1 MQRFDEELVAGNV
14 LRSVWKLSWPFVG
27 AQVARGVNLLIAH
40 SLIGKHVGH
49 QGNAALGAGW
59 QLFLLTIVL
68 YIALLQGMAILIA
81 RYTGRQDGDALSR
94 LVYETF
100 KASFLFIVFF
110 LVPIGFFV
118 APWALTMM
126 NTEPEVYEYALPF
139 LRTVLLGG
147 APLLLLFLVNRAFQ
161 ATGDVR
167 MPLVLGIISTIVNV
181 SLNYLLIAKLEMGVM
196 GAAWGFIAGPVPSL
210 FIALFL
216 IYKGHMVIRPPKKHT
231 FGLDFDVLKVVTRIG
246 LPTGITSFL
255 AIGSGVI
262 ILALVGSTE
271 NTAAA
276 QAAYSVGYLQLF
288 SFFTW
293 VGLSLSAASNTLIG
307 QNIGA
312 GKLERGKQ
320 CVYKGAGMGAVWS
333 IVLGIAFWFFPE
345 KLLSIF
351 EIVDGAVLEISVE
364 LLRILAFGGILT
376 VTSQTFF
383 GGLMG
388 AGDTKSPMFI
398 TITTQIVILF
408 SYCYISS
415 RFTPLT
421 PMTVWTAILVAAFF
435 RFLFAITI
443 FTRARWIHI
452 KVELEDQDR
461 DLQEI

>member
-1 MQRFDEELVAGNV
+1 MQRFDEELVSGNV
-14 LRSVWKLSWPFVG
+14 FRSVWKLSWPFVG
-27 AQVARGVNLLIAH
+27 AQVVRGLNILVAH

-49 QGNAALGAGW
+49 EGNAALGVGW

-81 RYTGRQDGDALSR
+81 RYTGRQDSDALSR
-94 LVYETF
+94 LVFETF

-126 NTEPEVYEYALPF
+126 NTEPEVFDFALPF
-139 LRTVLLGG
+139 LRIVLLGG

-167 MPLVLGIISTIVNV
+167 MPLVLGIISTVVNI
-181 SLNYLLIAKLEMGVM
+181 SLNYVLIAVLDLGVI
-196 GAAWGFIAGPVPSL
+196 GAAWGFVAGPLPSL
-210 FIALFL
+210 CIALIL
-216 IYKGHMVIRPPKKHT
+216 IYRGHMVIRPPKRHT
-231 FGLDFDVLKVVTRIG
+231 LGLDFSVLKVVTRIG

-262 ILALVGSTE
+262 VLGLVGSTE
-271 NTAAA
+271 ESSAA

-312 GKLERGKQ
+312 GALERGKR
-320 CVYKGAGMGAVWS
+320 CVYTAARMGVMWS
-333 IVLGIAFWFFPE
+333 VGLGLVFWFFPE

-351 EIVDGAVLEISVE
+351 GMEEGPVLEIGVQ
-364 LLRILAFGGILT
+364 LLRLLTFAGLFT

-398 TITTQIVILF
+398 TTTTQIGILF

-415 RFTPLT
+415 FFTPIT
-421 PMTVWTAILVAAFF
+421 PTTVWTAILVASFF
-435 RFLFAITI
+435 RFLFAIAI
-443 FTRARWIHI
+443 FTRGRWASI
-452 KVELEDQDR
+452 KVELEADESS
-461 DLQEI
+461 QEA